1 MVIAIMVSQE
11 DNPMDIK
18 VNDVS
23 RAMPVENQTKTS
35 QADGS
40 FKFILASNV
49 EDAELNSRLN
59 QIMTQITEQ
68 GERIAKHTDIADMK
82 RYRELVKDFMNEVV
96 NRSHEFSRENF
107 LDRRGRHRV
116 YGIVKLVDKNL
127 DDLAT
132 ELLKDEKDNLTILS
146 KVGEIRGLLIDIST

>member
-1 MVIAIMVSQE
+1 
-11 DNPMDIK
+11 MDIK

>member
-1 MVIAIMVSQE
+1 
-11 DNPMDIK
+11 MDIK

-40 FKFILASNV
+40 FKFILASKV

-59 QIMTQITEQ
+59 QLMTQITEQ